1 MRSKLAVFAL
11 SSIFVPFIS
20 HAQEA
25 SPFPKKLGPTSYLAF
40 SLNELLPYDLTSPH
54 KNTEVKKGF
63 IASEGGV
70 SGFVI
75 TCTTD
80 VRASQGSGRGSSP
93 VHYLFSGCLIE
104 KANTIPNGV
113 APVTLESLFIQSL

>member
-1 MRSKLAVFAL
+1 MRSKLTAFAL
-11 SSIFVPFIS
+11 SSIFAPFTS
-20 HAQEA
+20 HAQEP
-25 SPFPKKLGPTSYLAF
+25 SPFPKKLAPTSYLAF
-40 SLNELLPYDLTSPH
+40 ALNELLPYDLASPH
-54 KNTEVKKGF
+54 RNTEVKKGF

-80 VRASQGSGRGSSP
+80 VKGAGRGRSP
-93 VHYLFSGCLIE
+93 VEFLFAGCLIE
-104 KANTIPNGV
+104 KAPKIPDGV